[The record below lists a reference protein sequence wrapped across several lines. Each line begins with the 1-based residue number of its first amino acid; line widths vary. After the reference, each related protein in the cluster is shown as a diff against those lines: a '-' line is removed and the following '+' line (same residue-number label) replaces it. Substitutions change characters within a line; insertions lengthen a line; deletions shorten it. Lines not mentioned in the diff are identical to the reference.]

1 MQRTSLYLIPSA
13 YHQKPNQPKTT
24 QAKAIKIKMIQ
35 RRIMITDT
43 IMMKIIYLT
52 NHRPVT
58 KYDKDNLLI
67 ISIRATDYDE
77 NNLIIFRRVT
87 DYDENNFHYLQ
98 TGHTALQRAAAGGH
112 LDIARLLVTQG
123 ASLDHQ
129 HELVIMI
136 IIIIIIIIMMMTIM
150 VAVLMRSHWGQASTI
165 KMN

>member
-1 MQRTSLYLIPSA
+1 
-13 YHQKPNQPKTT
+13 
-24 QAKAIKIKMIQ
+24 
-35 RRIMITDT
+35 
-43 IMMKIIYLT
+43 MMKIIF
-52 NHRPVT
+52 
-58 KYDKDNLLI
+58 I
-67 ISIRATDYDE
+67 ICRRVTDYDE
-77 NNLIIFRRVT
+77 NNLIISIRAT

-129 HELVIMI
+129 DELVIMI
-136 IIIIIIIIMMMTIM
+136 IIIIIIMILIIMMMTIM